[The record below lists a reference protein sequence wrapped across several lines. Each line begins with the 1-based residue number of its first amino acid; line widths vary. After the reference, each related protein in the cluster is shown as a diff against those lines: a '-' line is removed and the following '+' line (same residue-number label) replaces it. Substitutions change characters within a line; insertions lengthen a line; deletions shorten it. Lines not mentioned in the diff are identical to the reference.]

1 VKRKLVKD
9 APTIDRINVTPIIGV
24 ALVLVL
30 ILLITAPMFA
40 VVDLGIQLPRAQTRG
55 QEDDR
60 RVSITISTTGE
71 IAVDDVMID
80 RADLVRAVATRLEEK
95 KKQHR
100 LVVVR
105 ADASLPHDV
114 VREVLREAREAGAQ
128 RLAIGTHQSQVVVP

>member
-60 RVSITISTTGE
+60 RVSITMSTTGE

-80 RADLVRAVATRLEEK
+80 RSDLVRAVATRLEEK
-95 KKQHR
+95 RKQHR

-105 ADASLPHDV
+105 ADESLPHDV
-114 VREVLREAREAGAQ
+114 VREVLREVRQAGAE